1 MEKVNKWLI
10 LLINVFFITIVWFY
24 FQYVDLQ
31 NNIIKLNSQLMK
43 NDQLISL
50 LQLSLKSANEKTSI
64 LDSTLRIT
72 ENLQAIGQQSGIKE
86 SFINTYGKEILLVAI
101 FGLGCLGI
109 YSFITTNSTSLALF
123 TKQAEFT
130 RDAGDLVVKNVS
142 EIVINTLTKPD
153 SVLMTKL
160 TVVET
165 NNLSAIKT
173 LNTILV
179 EYSNKI
185 LTRIDLTSVNKNH
198 SDLLP
203 PSLDLLGGLE
213 DLIISNPP
221 SLAIV
226 ETVLT
231 SLP

>member
-1 MEKVNKWLI
+1 M
-10 LLINVFFITIVWFY
+10 T
-24 FQYVDLQ
+24 
-31 NNIIKLNSQLMK
+31 
-43 NDQLISL
+43 L

-64 LDSTLRIT
+64 LDSTLKIT
-72 ENLQAIGQQSGIKE
+72 ENLQALGNQHGIKE

-101 FGLGCLGI
+101 FSLGCLGI

-185 LTRIDLTSVNKNH
+185 LTRIDFLYDRCLSCFLNLFLIFYFFLNNPR
-198 SDLLP
+198 P
-203 PSLDLLGGLE
+203 PIG
-213 DLIISNPP
+213 N
-221 SLAIV
+221 
-226 ETVLT
+226 
-231 SLP
+231 